1 MKRVKRLTKR
11 ERKDL
16 DPTRPEQPQQQ
27 SHQHIHCIACG
38 RHIEPAEFNAFPPK
52 SVYLTCEHKH
62 DFPSCAD
69 CQVTARYLIAE
80 HERTGN
86 AVQMAQ
92 AWH

>member
-1 MKRVKRLTKR
+1 MKREKRLSKR

-16 DPTRPEQPQQQ
+16 NPVQVAPQTQQ
-27 SHQHIHCIACG
+27 REHIHCIACG
-38 RHIEPAEFNAFPPK
+38 RHLDPKEFNSFPPK
-52 SVYLTCEHKH
+52 SVYLTCDHKH
-62 DFPSCAD
+62 DFPSCGD

-86 AVQMAQ
+86 PVQVAQ

>member
-16 DPTRPEQPQQQ
+16 EPNRSAQP
-27 SHQHIHCIACG
+27 HNAHAHIHCIACG
-38 RHIEPAEFNAFPPK
+38 RHIDPSEFNSFPPK
-52 SVYLTCEHKH
+52 SVYLTCDHRH
-62 DFPSCAD
+62 DFPSCGD

-86 AVQMAQ
+86 PVQAAQ